1 MQCDK
6 NIKKEDAPKHDF
18 RFSLPLT
25 TCINEDFLVRVVDQ
39 DSGQPKVYIILINL
53 YFKVVQF
60 FFDYI
65 RYGNVHIYLE
75 NLKNTL
81 KALLQFYD
89 VLCTYRY
96 LFGQVLG

>member
-18 RFSLPLT
+18 RFSL
-25 TCINEDFLVRVVDQ
+25 VRVVDQ
-39 DSGQPKVYIILINL
+39 DSGRPKVYIILINL

-75 NLKNTL
+75 NRKNTL